1 VHRREVELNVTGSSK
16 HGFTKGISCLN
27 NVTALTD
34 EMSILEDKELYT
46 TFLDLNKHFNTVSFN
61 ILMKN

>member
-1 VHRREVELNVTGSSK
+1 M
-16 HGFTKGISCLN
+16 
-27 NVTALTD
+27 TALTD

-46 TFLDLNKHFNTVSFN
+46 TFLDLNKHLNTVSFN